1 MGPSIGLRVRWSH
14 VFQKPQILVHSRKF
28 NKIQQN
34 STKFITFCNYWLGD
48 SLVLI
53 TEITKK
59 CSLFVLQILENSFP
73 QKVRSFP
80 QKVKWFSSYQNQ
92 FPWKVKSMN
101 IHFLTRSNERKTIS
115 LEGQIIFF
123 SQKSISSKGQM
134 IFHLTFGGKKI
145 PRKVKFDLQ
154 RLDHVEC

>member
-1 MGPSIGLRVRWSH
+1 MSRLMKSIFS
-14 VFQKPQILVHSRKF
+14 
-28 NKIQQN
+28 
-34 STKFITFCNYWLGD
+34 
-48 SLVLI
+48 I

-59 CSLFVLQILENSFP
+59 CSLFVLWILENSFP
-73 QKVRSFP
+73 QKV
-80 QKVKWFSSYQNQ
+80 KCFSSYQNQ
-92 FPWKVKSMN
+92 FPRKVKSMN

-145 PRKVKFDLQ
+145 PLKVKFDLQ
-154 RLDHVEC
+154 RLDPIHDLGSRAGKTQRRLMARSGHME

>member
-1 MGPSIGLRVRWSH
+1 MKSIFS
-14 VFQKPQILVHSRKF
+14 
-28 NKIQQN
+28 
-34 STKFITFCNYWLGD
+34 
-48 SLVLI
+48 I

-73 QKVRSFP
+73 QNVRSFP
-80 QKVKWFSSYQNQ
+80 QKVKCFSSYKNQFPRKVKSKNIRFLTKVRLFRQKVKSFCQKVKSFPQKVKSFPQKVKCFSSYQNQ

-123 SQKSISSKGQM
+123 S
-134 IFHLTFGGKKI
+134 
-145 PRKVKFDLQ
+145 
-154 RLDHVEC
+154 